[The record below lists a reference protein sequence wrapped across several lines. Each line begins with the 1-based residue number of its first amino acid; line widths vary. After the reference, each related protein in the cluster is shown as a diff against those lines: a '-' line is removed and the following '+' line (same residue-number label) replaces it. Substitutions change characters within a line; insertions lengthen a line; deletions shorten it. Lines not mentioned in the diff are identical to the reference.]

1 MSWSMSPEGPWSKPV
16 EIFAGYKGS
25 DTNFAPTILKD
36 GSLIALW
43 REWTSRGSRVYLATV
58 SNWKDPATY
67 NQHLDRGELFPDLGT
82 AGTEDP

>member
-1 MSWSMSPEGPWSKPV
+1 MQYVVGHLHGIISL
-16 EIFAGYKGS
+16 EIS
-25 DTNFAPTILKD
+25 ITNVLGFYLQ
-36 GSLIALW
+36 G
-43 REWTSRGSRVYLATV
+43 GSRVYLATA